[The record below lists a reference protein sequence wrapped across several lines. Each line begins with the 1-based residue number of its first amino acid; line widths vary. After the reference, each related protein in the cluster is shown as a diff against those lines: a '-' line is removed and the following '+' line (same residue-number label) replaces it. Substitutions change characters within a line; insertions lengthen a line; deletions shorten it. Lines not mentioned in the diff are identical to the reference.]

1 MTTHTTITL
10 AQFNALAKL
19 LRSREPVKTA
29 ARLVLVEGQAR
40 KEAMAATGV
49 SGPAVSQ
56 AVRRYREA
64 HKIIADAYL
73 NAK

>member
-1 MTTHTTITL
+1 MTAHTLITL
-10 AQFNALAKL
+10 AQFNAVAKL

-29 ARLVLVEGQAR
+29 ARLVLVEGAAR
-40 KEAMAATGV
+40 KDAMAATGV

-56 AVRRYREA
+56 AVKRYREA
-64 HKIIADAYL
+64 HKLISGAYL